1 MFEGSVTCNDIPCR
15 NGGTCSGGVKYG
27 IVCDC
32 AFGFEGPRCKST
44 YIMYPNTYNH
54 ERTIHDAWQATFL
67 TASVLCINQ
76 MAQV

>member
-1 MFEGSVTCNDIPCR
+1 MCVYLLILSLLPSCPMFEGSVTCNDIPCR

-54 ERTIHDAWQATFL
+54 ERTIHDA
-67 TASVLCINQ
+67 
-76 MAQV
+76 